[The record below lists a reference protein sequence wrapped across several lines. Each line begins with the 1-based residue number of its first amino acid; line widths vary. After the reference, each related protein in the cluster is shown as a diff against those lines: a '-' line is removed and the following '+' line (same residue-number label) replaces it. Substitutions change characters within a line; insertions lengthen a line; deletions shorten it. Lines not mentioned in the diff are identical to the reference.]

1 MVGPEVHPPQSGQ
14 NLQQQLRTPSRR
26 RTSGLIPRDGAH
38 NWANLTDESVRTLVT
53 FTPGGIE
60 QMFKELADVFAHG
73 IEELAAQ
80 YETYLVTQV

>member
-1 MVGPEVHPPQSGQ
+1 M
-14 NLQQQLRTPSRR
+14 
-26 RTSGLIPRDGAH
+26 
-38 NWANLTDESVRTLVT
+38 RTLVT

-80 YETYLVTQV
+80 YETYLVT